1 MVVSWT
7 MSPKA
12 SFAAISSHKTE
23 SSALAEIV
31 VSNWYVRR
39 NRRRFWKSENDS
51 DKYAAYSTL
60 YSVLIDFIKVLAP
73 IIPFVCDKI
82 YINLAAPDKENLKDS
97 IHLCDFPEADESLT
111 DEGILNEVDT
121 VIQIVSLCRS
131 ARNNANIKIRQ
142 PLAELALFAKKDVNE
157 IALNN
162 QEEILEELNIKSLN
176 LVENE
181 SDLVKYTVKPNL
193 PVLGQKHGKDVSRIS
208 DFISKTGD
216 NKLIKLIQSDK
227 PLHIQGESGDLEIFP
242 NELIVE
248 GIAENGYGISTGKNI
263 VVGISTEI
271 SDELKQEGMVRD
283 LIRQVQNL
291 RKDSGL
297 KVEDR
302 IEIGIHGSK
311 ELNDAVN
318 SYKSYFM
325 NEVLGVKLE
334 IGHSAAL
341 TFNES
346 VKINGEKIIIGISPT

>member
-1 MVVSWT
+1 M
-7 MSPKA
+7 
-12 SFAAISSHKTE
+12 I
-23 SSALAEIV
+23 
-31 VSNWYVRR
+31 N
-39 NRRRFWKSENDS
+39 
-51 DKYAAYSTL
+51 STDD
-60 YSVLIDFIKVLAP
+60 IKNFIKDKNFKKIFILCGKKSFITSGAEVFFKTLLDNKEIYSFNKSSELP
-73 IIPFVCDKI
+73 I
-82 YINLAAPDKENLKDS
+82 L
-97 IHLCDFPEADESLT
+97 DEL
-111 DEGILNEVDT
+111 
-121 VIQIVSLCRS
+121 
-131 ARNNANIKIRQ
+131 IKI
-142 PLAELALFAKKDVNE
+142 
-157 IALNN
+157 
-162 QEEILEELNIKSLN
+162 
-176 LVENE
+176 
-181 SDLVKYTVKPNL
+181 
-193 PVLGQKHGKDVSRIS
+193 
-208 DFISKTGD
+208 
-216 NKLIKLIQSDK
+216 IQSDK

-302 IEIGIHGSK
+302 IEIGIQGSK

-334 IGHSAAL
+334 MGNSTEL